1 VEIIIFVNFF
11 HHSFPNHVYSSFL
24 LHLELSFILN
34 FLENSSFK
42 GFEIFN
48 RCNWCILSS
57 QISVFSGLLV
67 TFLFFF
73 FFFLFF
79 YTHPSPTIPKN
90 WRGGKFI
97 QIPNLSFEVT
107 ITLIP
112 KPDKDT
118 TEKENYRPVSLMN
131 IDVKILNKILANWSQ
146 WYIKKKII
154 YHNQVWFILGS

>member
-73 FFFLFF
+73 FFSFFLHSSFSN
-79 YTHPSPTIPKN
+79 YSKKLKRREIYPNS
-90 WRGGKFI
+90 KFI
-97 QIPNLSFEVT
+97 LWSHHHSNTKTRQRHHRKRKLQASIFDEYRCKNPQQNISKL
-107 ITLIP
+107 
-112 KPDKDT
+112 KP
-118 TEKENYRPVSLMN
+118 M
-131 IDVKILNKILANWSQ
+131 
-146 WYIKKKII
+146 I
-154 YHNQVWFILGS
+154 Y